1 LYNNKTFDDQVALI
15 GVTITQDEYANEV
28 ETEIERTVFA
38 DTGSVG
44 RNEFYNAA
52 KEGLRPTIII
62 TVRYFE
68 YENEKYLKYD
78 NKKYKVERTY
88 SEDKENI
95 ELTCSEVT
103 V

>member
-1 LYNNKTFDDQVALI
+1 MYSKKTFDDQVTLI
-15 GVTITQDEYANEV
+15 SVTITQDEYANEI
-28 ETEIERTVFA
+28 ETETEMIVFA

-52 KEGLRPTIII
+52 RDGMKPTVII

-68 YENEKYLKYD
+68 YNNEKYLKYEG
-78 NKKYKVERTY
+78 KKYKVERTY
-88 SEDKENI
+88 STDKEEI